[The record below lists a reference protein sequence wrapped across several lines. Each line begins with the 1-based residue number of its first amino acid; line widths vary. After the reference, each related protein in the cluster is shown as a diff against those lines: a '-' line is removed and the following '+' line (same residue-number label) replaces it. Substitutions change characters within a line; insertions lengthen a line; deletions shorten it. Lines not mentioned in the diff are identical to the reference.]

1 MAERRTRLAILDP
14 AQREALLVCFRDD
27 DPDADPRAFYRASR
41 ATGLHRQTARRAWM
55 HGAPPAQPPLREVV
69 AEERA
74 RARYRLSRE
83 ALRDRVRS
91 ATDAIVEEGAKAREA
106 EALVARSAM
115 SMAGGLLAQLAAVAP
130 DVESLIGTAV
140 TAAAATSDP
149 AAGLAVAQRLVSL
162 ARSVTDLFA
171 AAQAAE
177 RRALGEADVR
187 VDLRTGPGPALT
199 TAEAERELAAAA
211 RALRMVRE
219 EEDDEIERF
228 NPSGAN

>member
-1 MAERRTRLAILDP
+1 MSDQRRRP
-14 AQREALLVCFRDD
+14 ATLEPGQREALLACFRAD

-55 HGAPPAQPPLREVV
+55 EGAPPSQPPLRQVV

-115 SMAGGLLAQLAAVAP
+115 SVAAGLLGQLAAVAP
-130 DVESLIGTAV
+130 DVEALVGAAV
-140 TAAAATSDP
+140 TAAAGAKDH

-162 ARSVTDLFA
+162 ARSVTDLFG

-177 RRALGEADVR
+177 RRALGEADLR
-187 VDLRTGPGPALT
+187 VDLRTGPAPALT
-199 TAEAERELAAAA
+199 TAEAEREIALAA

-219 EEDDEIERF
+219 SENDEIDG
-228 NPSGAN
+228 PGAARSN

>member
-14 AQREALLVCFRDD
+14 AQREALLACFRSD

-55 HGAPPAQPPLREVV
+55 EGAPPAQPPLRQVV

-130 DVESLIGTAV
+130 DVETLVGAAV
-140 TAAAATSDP
+140 TAAAAAPDP
-149 AAGLAVAQRLVSL
+149 AAGLAVVQRLVSL

-228 NPSGAN
+228 SPSGAN